1 MNAEMNFIS
10 FHTANSGFTFGF
22 FTGVTLFMDDLC

>member
-22 FTGVTLFMDDLC
+22 FHGVNPIHG